1 MHRILAALLIAV
13 ASPAAAHDPEAA
25 QEAQL
30 TGGHNPLD
38 CYCRAQGR
46 TYAVGDRVCLRTAQG
61 PRIAEC
67 EMVLNVT
74 SWGFTERPC
83 PEA

>member
-13 ASPAAAHDPEAA
+13 ASPAAAHDPGAFQDA
-25 QEAQL
+25 QMR
-30 TGGHNPLD
+30 GNHNPVD
-38 CYCRAQGR
+38 CYCRAEGK
-46 TYAVGDRVCLRTAQG
+46 TFAIGEKVCLRTAAG
-61 PRIAEC
+61 LRIAEC